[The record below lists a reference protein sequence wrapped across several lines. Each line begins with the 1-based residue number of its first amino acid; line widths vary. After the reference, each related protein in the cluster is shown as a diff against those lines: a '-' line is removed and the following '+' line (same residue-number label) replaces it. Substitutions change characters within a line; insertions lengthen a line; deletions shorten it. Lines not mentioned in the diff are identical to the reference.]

1 MKVEGGVRKVTDRT
15 KKVNDQIRKVTGR
28 VEEVKDSAWKV
39 NVKAKNKGIP
49 RMGTGRSRRGL
60 RKLIMVQGRLG
71 AGPRRS
77 NHWAWKIKGEGR
89 DCQQC

>member
-15 KKVNDQIRKVTGR
+15 KKVNDEIRKVTGR

-39 NVKAKNKGIP
+39 KVKAKNKGIT

-60 RKLIMVQGRLG
+60 RK
-71 AGPRRS
+71 
-77 NHWAWKIKGEGR
+77 
-89 DCQQC
+89 